1 MNAFSIILSRE
12 LTLARRS
19 GGQWMLGAVFMSA
32 FLALCGIALGGQ
44 LSELQRLGPP
54 LIWLAILFSM
64 LLSFQNIFQNDF
76 QQGSLVQ
83 LLLNDVSPLTLCL
96 GKWAAFILTGFMPLF
111 IITPLIGTLFGLS
124 GASTIALM
132 TTLAISAPALAAYV
146 TLAGALLCGRQG
158 AGFLAI
164 LLVMP
169 FLIPLLIFGLEATQ
183 ALTNQGWAAV
193 EIRILAGLSLLSI
206 AIGLPASSA
215 ALRINLE
222 PS

>member
-1 MNAFSIILSRE
+1 MLQNIL
-12 LTLARRS
+12 
-19 GGQWMLGAVFMSA
+19 QV
-32 FLALCGIALGGQ
+32 CN
-44 LSELQRLGPP
+44 LQKVSCT
-54 LIWLAILFSM
+54 IWLLPLCPTFNLTI
-64 LLSFQNIFQNDF
+64 QNIFQNDF